1 MKIAIIPAR
10 GGSKRILKK
19 NIKPF
24 FNKPIISYSIKV
36 AIESGLYDEIMVSTD
51 NDEIASIAK
60 SYGAKVPFLRSKK
73 NSSDFASTADVL
85 IEVLNYYKEKDAE
98 FKTGTCIYP
107 CAPLL
112 NAKILIDSFKIIKNQ
127 SINCVFPVIPFSHP
141 IERSIKLSKENK
153 IISFISDN
161 SVQRT
166 QDFRDSYYDAGM
178 FYTFNVKKLLLNKTL
193 ITENTYAI
201 KTSELLAQDIDNE
214 SDWKL
219 AEMKYKLFLNDKL

>member
-19 NIKPF
+19 NIKLF
-24 FNKPIISYSIKV
+24 FKKPIISYSIKV

-51 NDEIASIAK
+51 NEEIASIAE

-73 NSSDFASTADVL
+73 NSSDLASTTDVL
-85 IEVLNYYKEKDAE
+85 IEVLSYYKEIDID
-98 FKTGTCIYP
+98 FKLGTCIYP

-112 NAKILIDSFKIIKNQ
+112 NAKILIDSFNIIKTQ
-127 SINCVFPVIPFSHP
+127 SVDCVFPVIPYSHP

-153 IISFISDN
+153 ISSFISDK
-161 SVQRT
+161 SIQRT

-178 FYTFNVKKLLLNKTL
+178 FYTFNVKKLLLNKSL